1 MKDELERLE
10 AELKRRAPKPN
21 PEARK
26 QVLSK
31 AMEAFDRQHQG
42 LSAEPRQTGQEVNVM
57 SWLKQKIHPLQLRY
71 LAAACALC
79 LAVAGGAG
87 AYWLLTWSTEP
98 VETSQVA
105 RLESESPATPAA
117 GESLKPPQE
126 TSPAETADPRPAG
139 ESLPATPVTPASR
152 LAKEAIQSSAAV
164 PEPAPAT
171 ETVTVEATGEVT
183 TPPVTPSVAIE
194 VPGEASVPG
203 SETATITHA
212 NPNQPPA
219 PAAAPPP
226 PPPPPAPVGPGAATG
241 LTRGVIGAAPPG
253 GVSASRSMNVQS
265 QVVGRLSALGPS
277 RMRMIAEESV
287 VVRERGAQPG
297 DRFARVD
304 PNRLKVVA
312 DEPVST
318 FSIDVDTASYSFL
331 RASLKQGVLPPKE
344 AVRIEELINYFP
356 YDYPAPSTRETPF
369 ATQVTVLPAPWDP
382 STRLMHIGIRGYELT
397 GPPPRANL
405 VFLIDTSGSMGQ
417 PNKLPLLVNSLR
429 MLLHSLKAADRVAI
443 VTYAGSSATAL
454 EPTPVS
460 EREKIL
466 AVLGQLRAGGSTAGA
481 SGIQRAYRLAR
492 QHFIADG
499 VNRVILATDGDF
511 NVGVTDVDQLQ
522 GYVERQRKSGVF
534 LSVLGFGTGN
544 LNDRLMQALAQN
556 GNGVAAYIDTLS
568 EAQKV
573 LVEEAT
579 STLFPIAKD
588 VKIQVE
594 FNPSRVS
601 EYRLIGYESRMLA
614 REDFQNDR
622 VDAGEVGSGH
632 RVTAIYEIT
641 PVGSGGERVPPL
653 RYGPEKKPAPSA
665 GSGEYAFVKIRYK
678 LPESDTSTL
687 ISQAVTTA
695 NQHDRIEQAP
705 LDVRFAAAVAGF
717 GQLLRGSPYTGKFD
731 YDNAV
736 ELARGARG
744 EDRFGYRSEFLQL
757 VRLARSAAQ
766 PAIAP

>member
-1 MKDELERLE
+1 MRDELERLE
-10 AELKRRAPKPN
+10 SELKRAAPEPKA
-21 PEARK
+21 EVRK
-26 QVLSK
+26 QTFSK
-31 AMEAFDRQHQG
+31 AMEAFDRHRQG
-42 LSAEPRQTGQEVNVM
+42 LSLQPRQTGQEVNIM
-57 SWLKQKIHPLQLRY
+57 SWLKQRIHPLQLRY
-71 LAAACALC
+71 AAAACALC
-79 LAVAGGAG
+79 LAVGGGAV
-87 AYWLLTWSTEP
+87 AYWLLIGSTEP
-98 VETSQVA
+98 AGTGQVA
-105 RLESESPATPAA
+105 RLESESPAPPAA
-117 GESLKPPQE
+117 AESLKPQE
-126 TSPAETADPRPAG
+126 DTGQAEAAGDPPSAAPAP
-139 ESLPATPVTPASR
+139 SATPVGPSTKETRPAP
-152 LAKEAIQSSAAV
+152 AAV
-164 PEPAPAT
+164 AEPAP
-171 ETVTVEATGEVT
+171 VVT
-183 TPPVTPSVAIE
+183 TEGVA
-194 VPGEASVPG
+194 VDVGGQASVLG
-203 SETATITHA
+203 SEAATITYA
-212 NPNQPPA
+212 DPSQPPA
-219 PAAAPPP
+219 PAAPVSPP
-226 PPPPPAPVGPGAATG
+226 PPPPPASISGVV
-241 LTRGVIGAAPPG
+241 RGVIGGAPTTASMRAQGQAEG
-253 GVSASRSMNVQS
+253 GPA
-265 QVVGRLSALGPS
+265 ALGRA
-277 RMRMIAEESV
+277 RMSMAAEDPGMI
-287 VVRERGAQPG
+287 RERGAPAG

-344 AVRIEELINYFP
+344 AVRIEELINYFA
-356 YDYPAPSTRETPF
+356 YDYPAPSGPDSPF
-369 ATQVTVLPAPWDP
+369 ATQVTVLPAPWNP
-382 STRLMHIGIRGYELT
+382 STRLMHIGIRGFELT
-397 GPPPRANL
+397 GPRPTANL

-429 MLLHSLKAADRVAI
+429 LLLGSLEPEDQVAI

-460 EREKIL
+460 ERDKIL

-481 SGIQRAYRLAR
+481 SGIQGAYRLAR

-499 VNRVILATDGDF
+499 VNRVFLATDGDF
-511 NVGVTDVDQLQ
+511 NVGITDVDQLQ
-522 GYVERQRKSGVF
+522 GYVERQRNSGVF
-534 LSVLGFGTGN
+534 LSVLGFGMGN

-579 STLFPIAKD
+579 STLFSIAKD

-594 FNPSRVS
+594 FNPARVS

-653 RYGPEKKPAPSA
+653 RYGPEKKPAPGA

-687 ISQAVTTA
+687 ISRAVTAA
-695 NQHDRIEQAP
+695 NEHERIDQAP

-717 GQLLRGSPYTGKFD
+717 GQLLRQSPYTGKFD
-731 YDNAV
+731 YGQV
-736 ELARGARG
+736 IELARAARG

-757 VRLARSAAQ
+757 VRLAQSAAE

>member
-1 MKDELERLE
+1 MRL
-10 AELKRRAPKPN
+10 
-21 PEARK
+21 
-26 QVLSK
+26 
-31 AMEAFDRQHQG
+31 F
-42 LSAEPRQTGQEVNVM
+42 
-57 SWLKQKIHPLQLRY
+57 
-71 LAAACALC
+71 
-79 LAVAGGAG
+79 LAVAGGA
-87 AYWLLTWSTEP
+87 ATYWLLTLSTEP
-98 VETSQVA
+98 AETGQVA
-105 RLESESPATPAA
+105 RLEPEPSAAPAT
-117 GESLKPPQE
+117 GESLRPPEEAAPTAAAGDSPVAESVPAPPQKPVGPSAKVAVPS
-126 TSPAETADPRPAG
+126 SPTAEP
-139 ESLPATPVTPASR
+139 TPVA
-152 LAKEAIQSSAAV
+152 
-164 PEPAPAT
+164 AT
-171 ETVTVEATGEVT
+171 EAVTVDAPSEKAVLGVEA
-183 TPPVTPSVAIE
+183 
-194 VPGEASVPG
+194 
-203 SETATITHA
+203 ATITDA
-212 NPNQPPA
+212 DPNQPASPA
-219 PAAAPPP
+219 VAPPAPPP
-226 PPPPPAPVGPGAATG
+226 PPPPPGPRAAASLTGGAPGAA
-241 LTRGVIGAAPPG
+241 LGVL
-253 GVSASRSMNVQS
+253 STSRSMRARG
-265 QVVGRLSALGPS
+265 QVAGRLSALGRS
-277 RMRMIAEESV
+277 RMRMAAEEPGMLP
-287 VVRERGAQPG
+287 ERGAQAG
-297 DRFARVD
+297 DRFASVD

-312 DEPVST
+312 EEPVST
-318 FSIDVDTASYSFL
+318 FSIDVDTASYSFM
-331 RASLKQGVLPPKE
+331 RASLRRGVLPPKE

-356 YDYPAPSTRETPF
+356 YDYPLPSGRDTPF
-369 ATQVTVLPAPWDP
+369 ATQVTVLPAPWNP
-382 STRLMHIGIRGYELT
+382 STRLMHIGIRGFELT
-397 GPPPRANL
+397 GPRPRANL

-417 PNKLPLLVNSLR
+417 PDKLPLLVNSLR
-429 MLLHSLKAADRVAI
+429 LLLMTFLKPEDRVAI

-511 NVGVTDVDQLQ
+511 NVGITDLDQLQ
-522 GYVERQRKSGVF
+522 GYVERERKSGVY
-534 LSVLGFGTGN
+534 LSVLGFGMGN

-594 FNPSRVS
+594 FNPARVS

-653 RYGPEKKPAPSA
+653 RYGSEKKPEPSA

-687 ISQAVTTA
+687 ISQAVTAA
-695 NQHDRIEQAP
+695 NEHQRIEQAS
-705 LDVRFAAAVAGF
+705 LDVRFAAAVALF
-717 GQLLRGSPYTGKFD
+717 GQLLRESAYTEKFD
-731 YDNAV
+731 YDEV
-736 ELARGARG
+736 IELAQAARG
-744 EDRFGYRSEFLQL
+744 QDRFGYRSQFLQL
-757 VRLARSAAQ
+757 VRLARSAAR
-766 PAIAP
+766 PSIAP

>member
-1 MKDELERLE
+1 
-10 AELKRRAPKPN
+10 
-21 PEARK
+21 
-26 QVLSK
+26 
-31 AMEAFDRQHQG
+31 
-42 LSAEPRQTGQEVNVM
+42 M
-57 SWLKQKIHPLQLRY
+57 SWLKQRIHPLQLRY
-71 LAAACALC
+71 VAAACALC
-79 LAVAGGAG
+79 LAVGGGAV
-87 AYWLLTWSTEP
+87 AYWLLTWSSEP
-98 VETSQVA
+98 AGTSQVA
-105 RLESESPATPAA
+105 RLESESPATPATGALYSPEETGQAKVA
-117 GESLKPPQE
+117 GDPP
-126 TSPAETADPRPAG
+126 
-139 ESLPATPVTPASR
+139 
-152 LAKEAIQSSAAV
+152 EAA
-164 PEPAPAT
+164 PAPAAKPPSPSARASIQAPDAAAEPARVVET
-171 ETVTVEATGEVT
+171 EGVNLD
-183 TPPVTPSVAIE
+183 
-194 VPGEASVPG
+194 VPGEASVRG
-203 SETATITHA
+203 TETPTIA
-212 NPNQPPA
+212 YEDPNQPRGPVS
-219 PAAAPPP
+219 PPESP
-226 PPPPPAPVGPGAATG
+226 PPPPPAGPQAVTSVTGGAPNAA
-241 LTRGVIGAAPPG
+241 LGVLSTA
-253 GVSASRSMNVQS
+253 RSMKARGQIA
-265 QVVGRLSALGPS
+265 GGLSALGPS
-277 RMRMIAEESV
+277 RMSMIAEESV
-287 VVRERGAQPG
+287 MIRERGAQPG
-297 DRFARVD
+297 DRFARDD

-331 RASLKQGVLPPKE
+331 RASLKQGVLPPRE

-356 YDYPAPSTRETPF
+356 YDYPAPSSRETPF
-369 ATQVTVLPAPWDP
+369 ATQVTLLPAPWNP
-382 STRLMHIGIRGYELT
+382 STRLMHIGIRGFELT
-397 GPPPRANL
+397 GPPPPANL

-417 PNKLPLLVNSLR
+417 RDKLPLLVNSLR
-429 MLLHSLKAADRVAI
+429 MLLHSLKATDRVAI

-460 EREKIL
+460 RREKIL
-466 AVLGQLRAGGSTAGA
+466 DILGQLRAGGSTAGA

-492 QHFIADG
+492 RHFIADG

-511 NVGVTDVDQLQ
+511 NVGITDVDQLQ

-534 LSVLGFGTGN
+534 LSVLGFGMGN

-594 FNPSRVS
+594 FNPARVS

-614 REDFQNDR
+614 REDFRNDR

-653 RYGPEKKPAPSA
+653 RYGSEKKPAPSA

-678 LPESDTSTL
+678 RPESDTSTL
-687 ISQAVTTA
+687 ISQAVTAA
-695 NQHDRIEQAP
+695 NEHGKIEQAP
-705 LDVRFAAAVAGF
+705 PDVRFAVAVAGF
-717 GQLLRGSPYTGKFD
+717 GQLLRGSPYTGKFNH
-731 YDNAV
+731 DNLI
-736 ELARGARG
+736 ELAQGARG

-757 VRLARSAAQ
+757 VRLARSAAR

>member
-1 MKDELERLE
+1 
-10 AELKRRAPKPN
+10 
-21 PEARK
+21 
-26 QVLSK
+26 
-31 AMEAFDRQHQG
+31 
-42 LSAEPRQTGQEVNVM
+42 M
-57 SWLKQKIHPLQLRY
+57 SWLKQRIHPFQLRY
-71 LAAACALC
+71 VAAACALC
-79 LAVAGGAG
+79 LAAGGGAG
-87 AYWLLTWSTEP
+87 AYWLLNWSTEP

-105 RLESESPATPAA
+105 RLEPEPSAA
-117 GESLKPPQE
+117 PETGESLQPPEEAAQAEAPSDPPAAESAPAPPQIPGGP
-126 TSPAETADPRPAG
+126 PAEK
-139 ESLPATPVTPASR
+139 AT
-152 LAKEAIQSSAAV
+152 Q
-164 PEPAPAT
+164 APAAAAQSARVVET
-171 ETVTVEATGEVT
+171 EGVTGE
-183 TPPVTPSVAIE
+183 
-194 VPGEASVPG
+194 G
-203 SETATITHA
+203 SEAATITYA
-212 NPNQPPA
+212 DPSQPPA
-219 PAAAPPP
+219 PASRVSPP
-226 PPPPPAPVGPGAATG
+226 PPPPPASISGVV
-241 LTRGVIGAAPPG
+241 RGVIGGAPTT
-253 GVSASRSMNVQS
+253 ASMRAQS
-265 QVVGRLSALGPS
+265 QAAGGPAALGRA
-277 RMRMIAEESV
+277 RMSMAAEDPGMI
-287 VVRERGAQPG
+287 RERGASAG

-344 AVRIEELINYFP
+344 AVRIEELINYFA
-356 YDYPAPSTRETPF
+356 YDYPAPSGPDTPF
-369 ATQVTVLPAPWDP
+369 ATQVTLLPAPWNP
-382 STRLMHIGIRGYELT
+382 STRLMHIGIRGFELT
-397 GPPPRANL
+397 GPRPTANL
-405 VFLIDTSGSMGQ
+405 VFLVDSSGSMGQ
-417 PNKLPLLVNSLR
+417 PDKLPLLVNSLR
-429 MLLHSLKAADRVAI
+429 LLLGSLEPEDRVAI

-460 EREKIL
+460 QREKIL

-511 NVGVTDVDQLQ
+511 NVGMTDVDQLQ
-522 GYVERQRKSGVF
+522 GYVERERKSGVF
-534 LSVLGFGTGN
+534 LSVMGFGMGN
-544 LNDRLMQALAQN
+544 LNDRLMQALAQS

-594 FNPSRVS
+594 FNPARVS

-641 PVGSGGERVPPL
+641 PAGSGGERVPPL
-653 RYGPEKKPAPSA
+653 RYGPEKNPQPGAA
-665 GSGEYAFVKIRYK
+665 SGEYAFVKIRYK
-678 LPESDTSTL
+678 LPESDTSAL
-687 ISQAVTTA
+687 ISQAVTGA
-695 NQHDRIEQAP
+695 NEHERIERAP
-705 LDVRFAAAVAGF
+705 LDVRFAAAVAAF

-731 YDNAV
+731 YDDV
-736 ELARGARG
+736 IELARAARG

>member
-1 MKDELERLE
+1 MRDELERLE
-10 AELKRRAPKPN
+10 NELKRAVPKPK
-21 PEARK
+21 PEVRK
-26 QVLSK
+26 QILSK
-31 AMEAFDRQHQG
+31 AMEAFDRHHQG
-42 LSAEPRQTGQEVNVM
+42 LSAEPRQTGQEVNIM
-57 SWLKQKIHPLQLRY
+57 SWLKQRIHPFQLRY
-71 LAAACALC
+71 VAAACALC
-79 LAVAGGAG
+79 LAAGGGAG
-87 AYWLLTWSTEP
+87 AYWLLNWSTEP

-105 RLESESPATPAA
+105 RLEPEPSAA
-117 GESLKPPQE
+117 PETGESLQPPEEAAQAEAPSDPPAAESAPAPPQIPGGP
-126 TSPAETADPRPAG
+126 PAEK
-139 ESLPATPVTPASR
+139 AT
-152 LAKEAIQSSAAV
+152 Q
-164 PEPAPAT
+164 APAAAAQSARVVET
-171 ETVTVEATGEVT
+171 EGVTGE
-183 TPPVTPSVAIE
+183 
-194 VPGEASVPG
+194 G
-203 SETATITHA
+203 SEAATITYA
-212 NPNQPPA
+212 DPSQPPA
-219 PAAAPPP
+219 PASRVSPP
-226 PPPPPAPVGPGAATG
+226 PPPPPASISGVV
-241 LTRGVIGAAPPG
+241 RGVIGGAPTT
-253 GVSASRSMNVQS
+253 ASMRAQS
-265 QVVGRLSALGPS
+265 QAAGGPAALGRA
-277 RMRMIAEESV
+277 RMSMAAEDPGMI
-287 VVRERGAQPG
+287 RERGASAG

-344 AVRIEELINYFP
+344 AVRIEELINYFA
-356 YDYPAPSTRETPF
+356 YDYPAPSGPDTPF
-369 ATQVTVLPAPWDP
+369 ATQVTLLPAPWNP
-382 STRLMHIGIRGYELT
+382 STRLMHIGIRGFELT
-397 GPPPRANL
+397 GPRPTANL
-405 VFLIDTSGSMGQ
+405 VFLVDSSGSMGQ
-417 PNKLPLLVNSLR
+417 PDKLPLLVNSLR
-429 MLLHSLKAADRVAI
+429 LLLGSLEPEDRVAI

-460 EREKIL
+460 QREKIL

-511 NVGVTDVDQLQ
+511 NVGMTDVDQLQ
-522 GYVERQRKSGVF
+522 GYVERERKSGVF
-534 LSVLGFGTGN
+534 LSVMGFGMGN
-544 LNDRLMQALAQN
+544 LNDRLMQALAQS

-594 FNPSRVS
+594 FNPARVS

-641 PVGSGGERVPPL
+641 PAGSGGERVPPL
-653 RYGPEKKPAPSA
+653 RYGPEKNPQPGAA
-665 GSGEYAFVKIRYK
+665 SGEYAFVKIRYK
-678 LPESDTSTL
+678 LPESDTSAL
-687 ISQAVTTA
+687 ISQAVTGA
-695 NQHDRIEQAP
+695 NEHERIERAP
-705 LDVRFAAAVAGF
+705 LDVRFAAAVAAF

-731 YDNAV
+731 YDDV
-736 ELARGARG
+736 IELARAARG

>member
-1 MKDELERLE
+1 
-10 AELKRRAPKPN
+10 
-21 PEARK
+21 
-26 QVLSK
+26 
-31 AMEAFDRQHQG
+31 
-42 LSAEPRQTGQEVNVM
+42 M
-57 SWLKQKIHPLQLRY
+57 SWLKKRIHPLQLRY
-71 LAAACALC
+71 VAAACALC
-79 LAVAGGAG
+79 LVLAGSSFT
-87 AYWLLTWSTEP
+87 YWLITRSTEP
-98 VETSQVA
+98 AETSQVA
-105 RLESESPATPAA
+105 RLEPESPAAPGARKSSMPPAEA
-117 GESLKPPQE
+117 
-126 TSPAETADPRPAG
+126 SPAEAAG
-139 ESLPATPVTPASR
+139 PPPVAKSVSAPPETPA
-152 LAKEAIQSSAAV
+152 QPSAEEPAQA
-164 PEPAPAT
+164 PITAAEPAPVAT
-171 ETVTVEATGEVT
+171 TEGVTVEVTGEVST
-183 TPPVTPSVAIE
+183 LGTESF
-194 VPGEASVPG
+194 S
-203 SETATITHA
+203 ITQA
-212 NPNQPPA
+212 DPNQPAA
-219 PAAAPPP
+219 PASPAFPPP
-226 PPPPPAPVGPGAATG
+226 PPPPGSAAAFGSAP
-241 LTRGVIGAAPPG
+241 
-253 GVSASRSMNVQS
+253 ASRSAMVRG
-265 QVVGRLSALGPS
+265 QVEGRLSAPGRG
-277 RMRMIAEESV
+277 RMRIIAEEPGIFK
-287 VVRERGAQPG
+287 ERGAQAG

-312 DEPVST
+312 EEPVST

-331 RASLKQGVLPPKE
+331 RASLQQGVVPPKE
-344 AVRIEELINYFP
+344 AVRIEELINYFA
-356 YDYPAPSTRETPF
+356 YDYPAPSGRDTPF
-369 ATQVTVLPAPWDP
+369 ATQVTVLPAPWNTA
-382 STRLMHIGIRGYELT
+382 TRLMHIGIRGFELT
-397 GPPPRANL
+397 GPRPRANL
-405 VFLIDTSGSMGQ
+405 VFLIDTSGSMGR

-429 MLLHSLKAADRVAI
+429 LLLGSLEPADRVAI
-443 VTYAGSSATAL
+443 ATYAGSSATAL

-511 NVGVTDVDQLQ
+511 NVGITDLDQLQ
-522 GYVERQRKSGVF
+522 GYVERERKSGVY
-534 LSVLGFGTGN
+534 LSVLGFGMGN

-594 FNPSRVS
+594 FNPARVS

-641 PVGSGGERVPPL
+641 PIGSGGERVPPL
-653 RYGPEKKPAPSA
+653 RYGSEKKPQASA
-665 GSGEYAFVKIRYK
+665 ASGEYAFVKIRYK

-687 ISQAVTTA
+687 ISQAVTAA
-695 NQHDRIEQAP
+695 NEHERIEQAP

-717 GQLLRGSPYTGKFD
+717 AQLLRGSPYTEKFD
-731 YDNAV
+731 YNRV
-736 ELARGARG
+736 IELARGARG
-744 EDRFGYRSEFLQL
+744 QDPFGYRSQFLQL
-757 VRLARSAAQ
+757 VRLAQSAAA